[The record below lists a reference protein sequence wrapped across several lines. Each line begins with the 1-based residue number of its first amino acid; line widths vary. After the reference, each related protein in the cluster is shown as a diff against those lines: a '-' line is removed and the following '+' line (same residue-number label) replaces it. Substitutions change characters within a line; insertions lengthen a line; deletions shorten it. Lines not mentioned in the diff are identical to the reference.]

1 MNTFTATIAATS
13 LIVASSLMASHTAQ
27 ANGINVEIEQ
37 CKMDLAGTLGFQHD
51 VLTLSSGQQ
60 TLVIDAQ
67 QQLTVDGT
75 VLTLTPHQ
83 RAAIESYYYNIKAAI
98 PIGVEFAAQGLEVA
112 NLAVNEVFAE
122 LLGPDDELIIKM
134 NELMTN
140 ISGTVKSS
148 IYAPDGSIYIDPQ
161 QDSANQWASPEWET
175 EFADAL
181 KSAIS
186 DSMGRL
192 FLALGSEMLFGDGD
206 MQADFFN
213 PDALGQRV
221 TDKIGMHASQ
231 FGESAEL
238 LCDIIR
244 SADAAEVIVAQ
255 RIPELA
261 QLNMITVTDNTTK
274 RTINK

>member
-1 MNTFTATIAATS
+1 MNTLTKTIAATS
-13 LIVASSLMASHTAQ
+13 LLLASSLLTSPSAQ

-51 VLTLSSGQQ
+51 VLTLTSPEQ
-60 TLVIDAQ
+60 TIVIDAQ

-75 VLTLTPHQ
+75 VLPLTPSQ
-83 RAAIESYYYNIKAAI
+83 RAAVESYYFNIKAAI
-98 PIGVEFAAQGLEVA
+98 PIGVEFAAQGLEIA

-122 LLGPDDELIIKM
+122 LLGPDDELIVKM
-134 NELMTN
+134 NELMTKL
-140 ISGTVKSS
+140 SGTVQNS
-148 IYAPDGSIYIDPQ
+148 IYAPDGSIFIDPEQ
-161 QDSANQWASPEWET
+161 NSANEWASPEWEA
-175 EFADAL
+175 EFAETL
-181 KSAIS
+181 KTAIT

-192 FLALGSEMLFGDGD
+192 FLIIGKEMLFGDGE

-221 TDKIGMHASQ
+221 TDKIGLHASQ

-244 SADAAEVIVAQ
+244 SADEAEVIVAQ
-255 RIPELA
+255 RIQKLA
-261 QLNMITVTDNTTK
+261 QLNMITVSDNT
-274 RTINK
+274 NKSSQ

>member
-13 LIVASSLMASHTAQ
+13 LIVASSLMASPTAQ

-51 VLTLSSGQQ
+51 VLTLSSPQQ

-75 VLTLTPHQ
+75 VLTLTPRQ
-83 RAAIESYYYNIKAAI
+83 RAAVESYYYNIKAAI

-148 IYAPDGSIYIDPQ
+148 IYAPDGSIYIDSQ
-161 QDSANQWASPEWET
+161 QDSANQWASPEWEA
-175 EFADAL
+175 EFSDAL

-186 DSMGRL
+186 DAMGRL
-192 FLALGSEMLFGDGD
+192 FLGLGSEMLFGDGD

-213 PDALGQRV
+213 PDAFGQRV
-221 TDKIGMHASQ
+221 TDKIGMHASE

-261 QLNMITVTDNTTK
+261 QLNMITVTDNTK
-274 RTINK
+274 KAHNK

>member
-1 MNTFTATIAATS
+1 MNTLTKTIAATS
-13 LIVASSLMASHTAQ
+13 LVLALSFCASPTAQ

-51 VLTLSSGQQ
+51 VLTLTSPEQ

-75 VLTLTPHQ
+75 VLPLTPSQ
-83 RAAIESYYYNIKAAI
+83 RAAVESYYYNIKAAI
-98 PIGVEFAAQGLEVA
+98 PIGVEFAAQGLEIA

-122 LLGPDDELIIKM
+122 LLGPDDELIVKM

-140 ISGTVKSS
+140 LSGTVQNS
-148 IYAPDGSIYIDPQ
+148 IYAPDGSIFIDPK
-161 QDSANQWASPEWET
+161 QDSANEWASPEWEA

-181 KSAIS
+181 KTAIT

-192 FLALGSEMLFGDGD
+192 FLIIGKEMLFGDGE

-221 TDKIGMHASQ
+221 TDKIGLHASQ

-244 SADAAEVIVAQ
+244 SADEAEVIVAH

-261 QLNMITVTDNTTK
+261 QLNMITVTDNT
-274 RTINK
+274 NKSIQ

>member
-1 MNTFTATIAATS
+1 MNTLTKTIAVTS
-13 LIVASSLMASHTAQ
+13 LLVASSFCASPTAQ

-51 VLTLSSGQQ
+51 VLTLTSPEQ

-75 VLTLTPHQ
+75 VLPLTPAQ
-83 RAAIESYYYNIKAAI
+83 RAAVESYYYNIKAAI
-98 PIGVEFAAQGLEVA
+98 PIGVEFAAQGLEIA

-122 LLGPDDELIIKM
+122 LLGPDDELIVKM

-140 ISGTVKSS
+140 LSGTVQNS
-148 IYAPDGSIYIDPQ
+148 IYAPDGSIFIDPK
-161 QDSANQWASPEWET
+161 QDSANEWASPEWEA

-181 KSAIS
+181 KTAIT

-192 FLALGSEMLFGDGD
+192 FLIIGKEMLFGDGE

-221 TDKIGMHASQ
+221 TDKIGLHASQ

-244 SADAAEVIVAQ
+244 SADEAEVIVAQ

-261 QLNMITVTDNTTK
+261 QLNMITVTDNT
-274 RTINK
+274 NKSTQ

>member
-1 MNTFTATIAATS
+1 MNRFTKTIAATS
-13 LIVASSLMASHTAQ
+13 LIVVSSLVASPTAQ
-27 ANGINVEIEQ
+27 ANGINVDIEQ

-51 VLTLSSGQQ
+51 VLTLSSAQQ

-75 VLTLTPHQ
+75 VLTLTPEQ
-83 RAAIESYYYNIKAAI
+83 RSAVESYYYNIKAAI
-98 PIGVEFAAQGLEVA
+98 PIGVEFAAQGLEIA

-140 ISGTVKSS
+140 LSGTVQNS

-161 QDSANQWASPEWET
+161 QDSANQWASPEWEA

-221 TDKIGMHASQ
+221 TDTIGMHASQ

-261 QLNMITVTDNTTK
+261 QLNMITVTDNSK
-274 RTINK
+274 KDAQ